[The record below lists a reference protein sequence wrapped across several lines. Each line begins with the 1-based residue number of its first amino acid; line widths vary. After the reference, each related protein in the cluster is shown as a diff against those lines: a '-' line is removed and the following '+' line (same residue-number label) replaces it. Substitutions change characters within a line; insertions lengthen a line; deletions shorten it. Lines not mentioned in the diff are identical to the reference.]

1 MKIWVYIDGF
11 NLYNGAVKN
20 TDYKWLDLLKLSQ
33 HLRPSDSIER
43 IKYFTAKLDTRST
56 DTGQPFR
63 QMIYW
68 RALETLGLVEIIK
81 GKFLTK
87 PVYLPEAASVD
98 ELNTLKSQGANTAG
112 MRPNMVKVYRSEE
125 KGTDV
130 NLAVHMVHD
139 AHLAKFDAA
148 LVLSND
154 SDLVEA
160 VRIVVKE
167 IGKPVF
173 IYTPHAKFPSAQLKS
188 VATSFFDI
196 RTIHLSSSLFPNTLT
211 DVRGTFSK
219 TSAW

>member
-1 MKIWVYIDGF
+1 
-11 NLYNGAVKN
+11 
-20 TDYKWLDLLKLSQ
+20 
-33 HLRPSDSIER
+33 
-43 IKYFTAKLDTRST
+43 
-56 DTGQPFR
+56 
-63 QMIYW
+63 
-68 RALETLGLVEIIK
+68 
-81 GKFLTK
+81 
-87 PVYLPEAASVD
+87 
-98 ELNTLKSQGANTAG
+98 

-173 IYTPHAKFPSAQLKS
+173 IYTPHAKFPSSQLKS
-188 VATSFFDI
+188 VASSFFDI

-211 DVRGTFSK
+211 DHRGSFSK
-219 TSAW
+219 PSTW